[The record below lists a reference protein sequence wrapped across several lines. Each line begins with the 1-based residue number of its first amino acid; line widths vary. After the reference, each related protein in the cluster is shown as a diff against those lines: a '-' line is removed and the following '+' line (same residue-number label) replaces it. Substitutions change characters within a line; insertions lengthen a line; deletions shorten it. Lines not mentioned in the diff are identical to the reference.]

1 MRINFVLRILWL
13 SLSLTEGFRS
23 SLSVSVL
30 LPSFSL
36 HSRHQ
41 QSGQFCKSMPKPLDR
56 FPSVRSN
63 FNQYMASSSVISTE
77 DKFTNEITSINR
89 AVSRSSWISWWIQIV
104 LSVISFVIL
113 SFANAVRNGSG
124 AQVVSS
130 GFFLSAIGVFCSFIN
145 CFTTWN
151 FTRLSRRVYQN
162 KVPRD
167 SVISLFRKF
176 AKISVGVSLFGMFV
190 TLLGAEQIVG
200 TLAAKVLSAQS
211 LFVSSPGVL
220 SQPSSL
226 QALDIFLVQANT
238 NCLVSHFSPLA
249 FYLWLQTRLPVE
261 RVVETITVPATEIAP
276 PGGRPTV

>member
-1 MRINFVLRILWL
+1 MAK
-13 SLSLTEGFRS
+13 FRS
-23 SLSVSVL
+23 STSSVSHLSVS
-30 LPSFSL
+30 SI
-36 HSRHQ
+36 RQ
-41 QSGQFCKSMPKPLDR
+41 NGQFSHHLSYRKP
-56 FPSVRSN
+56 S
-63 FNQYMASSSVISTE
+63 QSSSFETRYQMSHKMAVASTIQSPDE
-77 DKFTNEITSINR
+77 KYTNEIASINR

-113 SFANAVRNGSG
+113 SFANAVRNGSK

-130 GFFLSAIGVFCSFIN
+130 GFFLSAIGVFFSFIN

-167 SVISLFRKF
+167 SVVSLFRKF
-176 AKISVGVSLFGMFV
+176 AKISVGVSLFGMFI

-220 SQPSSL
+220 AQPSSSL

-249 FYLWLQTRLPVE
+249 FYLWLQTRFPAD
-261 RVVETITVPATEIAP
+261 RVVTATVVVPPSLDEESAIA
-276 PGGRPTV
+276 

>member
-1 MRINFVLRILWL
+1 MRALFIIVWL
-13 SLSLTEGFRS
+13 LVPLIKGFLVKFRS
-23 SLSVSVL
+23 SISPSLNLLSSKSQHIGTFL
-30 LPSFSL
+30 SNGSLNKQYSASSFQNRYQTK
-36 HSRHQ
+36 H
-41 QSGQFCKSMPKPLDR
+41 
-56 FPSVRSN
+56 
-63 FNQYMASSSVISTE
+63 YMAITSTDE
-77 DKFTNEITSINR
+77 DKFTNEIISINR
-89 AVSRSSWISWWIQIV
+89 AVSRSSWISWWIQII

-113 SFANAVRNGSG
+113 SFANAVRNGSN
-124 AQVVSS
+124 AQAVSS
-130 GFFLSAIGVFCSFIN
+130 GFFLSAIGVFFSFIN

-151 FTRLSRRVYQN
+151 FTRLCRRVYQN

-167 SVISLFRKF
+167 SVVSLFRKF
-176 AKISVGVSLFGMFV
+176 AKISVVVSLFGMFV

-249 FYLWLQTRLPVE
+249 FYLWLQTRFPAD
-261 RVVETITVPATEIAP
+261 RVVVPPVMQSSDALPIDN
-276 PGGRPTV
+276 

>member
-1 MRINFVLRILWL
+1 MRVDFILSILWL
-13 SLSLTEGFRS
+13 SFSLTKGFVARFRS
-23 SLSVSVL
+23 PSSSSSLLSVSTT
-30 LPSFSL
+30 
-36 HSRHQ
+36 RQ
-41 QSGQFCKSMPKPLDR
+41 MGQFSHRYLSKGKLSHLP
-56 FPSVRSN
+56 
-63 FNQYMASSSVISTE
+63 MAIASTIPNTSDE
-77 DKFTNEITSINR
+77 KFANEIASINR
-89 AVSRSSWISWWIQIV
+89 AVNRSSWISWWIQIV

-130 GFFLSAIGVFCSFIN
+130 GFFLSAIGVFFSFIN

-151 FTRLSRRVYQN
+151 FTRLCRRVYQN

-167 SVISLFRKF
+167 SVVSLFRKF
-176 AKISVGVSLFGMFV
+176 AKISVGVSLFGMFI

-249 FYLWLQTRLPVE
+249 FYLWLQTRFPAN
-261 RVVETITVPATEIAP
+261 RVVTAAVAGVVDPLSSSDASSTN
-276 PGGRPTV
+276 